1 MEAFEKH
8 LAEDYLHVRPTSVD
22 AEIMRQEWRA
32 ALEWFYSK
40 LGYSEEH
47 EELKDFIEKELEN

>member
-8 LAEDYLHVRPTSVD
+8 LAEDYPHVRPTSVD

-32 ALEWFYSK
+32 ALEWVM
-40 LGYSEEH
+40 SEACYDRVECNV
-47 EELKDFIEKELEN
+47 IEKELEN